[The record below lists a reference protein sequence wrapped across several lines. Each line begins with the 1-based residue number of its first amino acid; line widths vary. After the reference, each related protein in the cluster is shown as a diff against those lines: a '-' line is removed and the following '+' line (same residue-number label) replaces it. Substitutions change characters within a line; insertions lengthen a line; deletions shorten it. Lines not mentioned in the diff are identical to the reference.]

1 MNVLRALSLKRAAL
15 VATAVAAVGAAAL
28 GTTPAAAADKST
40 NIDTWSSFWQPCGTY
55 MCLYYS
61 PNLTNASWTPSGTSD
76 ANLSGNKF
84 ANHGTGS
91 AGAGQVV
98 RNNAAS
104 MGNHTTNCHVT
115 VFYSPDFKGDRNW
128 LRAGHAGNLNAD
140 LRNNDASIRVDG
152 CT

>member
-1 MNVLRALSLKRAAL
+1 MNVLRAISLKRASM
-15 VATAVAAVGAAAL
+15 VGIAVAATSAATLALAPTAGA
-28 GTTPAAAADKST
+28 TST

-76 ANLSGNKF
+76 SDLSGNKF

-104 MGNHTTNCHVT
+104 MGNNTTNCRVR
-115 VFYSPDFKGDRNW
+115 VFYSPGFTGDSNW
-128 LRAGHAGNLNAD
+128 LTAGHAGNLNGN
-140 LRNNDASIRVDG
+140 LRNNDASIRVES

>member
-1 MNVLRALSLKRAAL
+1 MNVLRAISLKRASL
-15 VATAVAAVGAAAL
+15 VGIAVAATSAATLALAPTAGATA
-28 GTTPAAAADKST
+28 T

-76 ANLSGNKF
+76 SDLSGNKF
-84 ANHGTGS
+84 ADHGTGS

-104 MGNHTTNCHVT
+104 MGNNTINCHVR
-115 VFYSPDFKGDRNW
+115 VFYSTRFTGDSNW
-128 LRAGHAGNLNAD
+128 LHAGYAGNLNGD
-140 LRNNDASIRVDG
+140 LRNEDASIRVEN

>member
-1 MNVLRALSLKRAAL
+1 MNVLRAISLKRASM
-15 VATAVAAVGAAAL
+15 VGIAVAATSAATLALAPTAGA
-28 GTTPAAAADKST
+28 TST

-76 ANLSGNKF
+76 SDLSDNTFK
-84 ANHGTGS
+84 NHGTGS
-91 AGAGQVV
+91 AGTDKVV

-104 MGNHTTNCHVT
+104 MGNNTVNCHVT
-115 VFYSPDFKGDRNW
+115 TFYSPRFKGDSNW
-128 LRAGHAGNLNAD
+128 LHAGRAGNLTSG
-140 LRNNDASIRVDG
+140 LRNNEASIRVDS

>member
-1 MNVLRALSLKRAAL
+1 MNVLRAISLKRASM
-15 VATAVAAVGAAAL
+15 VGIAVAATSAATLALAPTAGA
-28 GTTPAAAADKST
+28 TST

-76 ANLSGNKF
+76 SDLSGNKF

-104 MGNHTTNCHVT
+104 MGNNTTNCHVA
-115 VFYSPDFKGDRNW
+115 VFYSPGFKGDANW
-128 LRAGHAGNLNAD
+128 LHAGRAGNLNGD
-140 LRNNDASIRVDG
+140 LRNNDASIRVDS

>member
-1 MNVLRALSLKRAAL
+1 MNVLRAISLKRASM
-15 VATAVAAVGAAAL
+15 VGIAVAATSAATLALAPTAGA
-28 GTTPAAAADKST
+28 ST

-76 ANLSGNKF
+76 SDLSGNKF

-104 MGNHTTNCHVT
+104 MGNNTTNCRVA
-115 VFYSPDFKGDRNW
+115 VFYSTGFKGDANW
-128 LRAGHAGNLNAD
+128 LHAGHAGNLNGD
-140 LRNNDASIRVDG
+140 LRNENASIRVDS